1 MKLRNLKKTQHSVN
15 LRRFTKLTAL
25 CISALFIISIL
36 SAFSLSPVQAATP
49 ALGNSAI
56 GTLPD
61 QNDANA
67 QSISYFKASTTG
79 SVTDIMAYVSGASS
93 GKATAALYAVNGNSP
108 GALLT
113 QSSAVNIG
121 TTLSWTDFKLS
132 TTYTVTAGTTYGL
145 AIMGNVAV
153 NLAIV
158 AGTGQRT
165 GGPGYGSFANG
176 FTNPFGTV
184 WFNDVTG
191 AMSIYATGTSS
202 STPTS
207 NSSTN
212 INSNT
217 NRYSS
222 TYTNTHTKTNHFST
236 FVFFW

>member
-1 MKLRNLKKTQHSVN
+1 MSS
-15 LRRFTKLTAL
+15 F
-25 CISALFIISIL
+25 
-36 SAFSLSPVQAATP
+36 
-49 ALGNSAI
+49 GNSAI
-56 GTLPD
+56 GTCPD

-79 SVTDIMAYVSGASS
+79 SVTDIMAYVSGVSS

-108 GALLT
+108 GALLA

-145 AIMGNVAV
+145 AIMGNVPL

-158 AGTGQRT
+158 AGTGQRS

-191 AMSIYATGTSS
+191 AMSIYATGTSHQPQLQPQEP
-202 STPTS
+202 TPTLTQHQHHTAPRQIP
-207 NSSTN
+207 N
-212 INSNT
+212 
-217 NRYSS
+217 YSS
-222 TYTNTHTKTNHFST
+222 SNNLAPLPDGWTESITVQQGIGDSRLALKLFIRKLSRKNKP
-236 FVFFW
+236 